1 MIRSAETA
9 PAPAPQPQAGARR
22 ARRSLTPGRLLA
34 YLVAGTLIFVALFP
48 IVWLFLVSIMP
59 SNLILRQD
67 PTFVFAPT
75 LEHYQAI
82 FQSTRS
88 SVLRNLTN
96 SIVVTLVSTVASV
109 VLAVFGAYGLARL
122 RPRGHAKM
130 SLIILGTRML
140 PPVALV
146 VPLYVIAN
154 RADLFDTRTAL
165 IVPYIA
171 LNIPLATWMLQSFFL
186 DLPRELEEAAMVD
199 GCNRWTAFWRVVLPL
214 AGPGIAAASIFSF
227 ILSWNDMVI
236 ALPLTLSDAVTL
248 PPFASQ
254 VREEEGVA
262 WGQLGAVTVLIM
274 APVIAFT
281 LAVQRWIISGLTAG
295 ASKG

>member
-1 MIRSAETA
+1 MSRSPEA
-9 PAPAPQPQAGARR
+9 PAPSRPGARR
-22 ARRSLTPGRLLA
+22 IPTPGRLLA
-34 YLVAGTLIFVALFP
+34 YAVAAALVFVALFP
-48 IVWLFLVSIMP
+48 IAWLFLVSFMP
-59 SNLILRQD
+59 ENLILRAD
-67 PTFVFAPT
+67 PTFVFEPT
-75 LEHYQAI
+75 LDHYRAI

-88 SVLRNLTN
+88 SVTDNLVN
-96 SIVVTLVSTVASV
+96 SIVVTVVSTVGAVALS
-109 VLAVFGAYGLARL
+109 VLAAYGLARL
-122 RPRGHAKM
+122 RPRGHAQL
-130 SLIILGTRML
+130 SLVILATRML

-171 LNIPLATWMLQSFFL
+171 LNIPLATWMLQGFFM
-186 DLPRELEEAAMVD
+186 DLPRELEEAALVD
-199 GCNRWTAFWRVVLPL
+199 GCNRWSAFWRVILPL

-274 APVIAFT
+274 TPVIIFT

-295 ASKG
+295 AAKG